1 MKKICFLFIMLATNL
16 TVFSQVDTTAP
27 YYKAGVLPDFSLLT
41 IDSVEF
47 NQTVLDKSKATIIVL
62 FNPECDHCQ
71 HQLETLL
78 SIPELSKDAQIILS
92 SIETHDKN
100 RIFYNKNH
108 LEKYPFIHLGKDNKY
123 LFGKYYRP
131 KTIPVLAMYNS
142 SKKLVLF
149 NQGDTKKE
157 QILDALKL

>member
-1 MKKICFLFIMLATNL
+1 MKKICFLFIMLASGI
-16 TVFSQVDTTAP
+16 TVLSQVDTTAP

-78 SIPELSKDAQIILS
+78 SIPELLKDAQIILS
-92 SIETHDKN
+92 SIE
-100 RIFYNKNH
+100 IQ
-108 LEKYPFIHLGKDNKY
+108 EKKSFS
-123 LFGKYYRP
+123 LF
-131 KTIPVLAMYNS
+131 L
-142 SKKLVLF
+142 
-149 NQGDTKKE
+149 
-157 QILDALKL
+157 QISVE